1 MVKYVDTK
9 VVFQEYPDEITLAL
23 NISNCPYHCPN
34 CHSAYLAE
42 DIGTELTDEEVSN
55 LIDNNEGITCIGFMG
70 GNAADILHL
79 ARYIKETT
87 DLKVG
92 WYTGSEELPSNILLN
107 LHNFDYIKVGPYKEE
122 LGPLTSKTT
131 NQRFYKV
138 IDNQLV
144 DFTYLFNG
152 NKNSI

>member
-34 CHSAYLAE
+34 CHSSYLAE

-107 LHNFDYIKVGPYKEE
+107 LHNFNYIKVGPYREE

>member
-34 CHSAYLAE
+34 CHSSYLAE

-55 LIDNNEGITCIGFMG
+55 LINNNEGITCIGFMG

>member
-1 MVKYVDTK
+1 MIKYVDTK

-42 DIGTELTDEEVSN
+42 DIGIELSEPQLAE
-55 LIDNNEGITCIGFMG
+55 LIRGNEGITCIGFMG

-79 ARYIKETT
+79 ARYVKETT

-92 WYTGSEELPSNILLN
+92 WYTGAEELPSNILLN

>member
-107 LHNFDYIKVGPYKEE
+107 LHNFNYIKVGPYREE

-131 NQRFYKV
+131 TQRFYKV
-138 IDNQLV
+138 LDNQLV

>member
-1 MVKYVDTK
+1 MIKYVDTK

-34 CHSAYLAE
+34 CHSSYLAE

-55 LIDNNEGITCIGFMG
+55 LIENNEGITCIGFMG

>member
-1 MVKYVDTK
+1 MIKYVDTK

-34 CHSAYLAE
+34 CHSSYLAE
-42 DIGTELTDEEVSN
+42 DIGTELTDKEVSN

-79 ARYIKETT
+79 ARYVKEIT

-92 WYTGSEELPSNILLN
+92 WYTGSEELSSNILLN

>member
-1 MVKYVDTK
+1 MIKYVDTK

-79 ARYIKETT
+79 ARYVKETT

-92 WYTGSEELPSNILLN
+92 WYTGSEELPSNVLLN

>member
-1 MVKYVDTK
+1 MIKYVDTK

-34 CHSAYLAE
+34 CHSSYLAE

-107 LHNFDYIKVGPYKEE
+107 LHNFNYIKVGPYKEE

>member
-9 VVFQEYPDEITLAL
+9 VVFQEYPDEITLAI
-23 NISNCPYHCPN
+23 NISNCPYHCPE
-34 CHSAYLAE
+34 CHSSYLAE
-42 DIGTELTDEEVSN
+42 DIGTELTNEEVDK
-55 LIDNNEGITCIGFMG
+55 LITNNEGITCVGLMG
-70 GNAADILHL
+70 GNVGDVLRI
-79 ARYIKETT
+79 ARYIKEVS

-92 WYTGSEELPSNILLN
+92 WYTGAEKLPDCILLN
-107 LHNFDYIKVGPYKEE
+107 LHNFDYIKVGPYKKE

-131 NQRFYKV
+131 NQRYYKV
-138 IDNQLV
+138 IDNSLV

>member
-1 MVKYVDTK
+1 MIKYVDTK
-9 VVFQEYPDEITLAL
+9 VVFQEYPDEITLAI
-23 NISNCPYHCPN
+23 NISNCPYHCPE
-34 CHSAYLAE
+34 CHSSYLAE

-70 GNAADILHL
+70 GNAADILYL
-79 ARYIKETT
+79 ARYVKEIT

-107 LHNFDYIKVGPYKEE
+107 LHNFDYIKVGPYKKE

-131 NQRFYKV
+131 NQRYYKV
-138 IDNQLV
+138 IDNSLV

>member
-1 MVKYVDTK
+1 MIKYVDTK

-23 NISNCPYHCPN
+23 NISNCPYHCPE
-34 CHSAYLAE
+34 CHSSYLAE

-79 ARYIKETT
+79 ARYVKETT

-107 LHNFDYIKVGPYKEE
+107 LHNFDYIKVGPYKKE

-131 NQRFYKV
+131 NQRYYKV
-138 IDNQLV
+138 IDNSLV

>member
-107 LHNFDYIKVGPYKEE
+107 LHNFNYIKVGPYREE

>member
-42 DIGTELTDEEVSN
+42 DIGTELTDKEVSN

>member
-79 ARYIKETT
+79 ARYVKETT

-107 LHNFDYIKVGPYKEE
+107 LHNFNYIKVGPYKEE

>member
-107 LHNFDYIKVGPYKEE
+107 LHNFNYIKVGPYKEE

>member
-1 MVKYVDTK
+1 MIKYVDTK

-34 CHSAYLAE
+34 CHSSYLAE

-55 LIDNNEGITCIGFMG
+55 LIDNNKGITCIGFMG

-79 ARYIKETT
+79 ARYVKETT

-107 LHNFDYIKVGPYKEE
+107 LHNFDYIKVGSYKEE

>member
-79 ARYIKETT
+79 ARYVKETT

>member
-9 VVFQEYPDEITLAL
+9 VVFQEYPDEITLAI

-107 LHNFDYIKVGPYKEE
+107 VHNFDYIKVGPYKEE

>member
-34 CHSAYLAE
+34 CHSSYLAK

>member
-79 ARYIKETT
+79 ARYVKETT

-131 NQRFYKV
+131 NQRYYKV
-138 IDNQLV
+138 IDNSLV

>member
-1 MVKYVDTK
+1 MIKYVDTK